1 MQLQT
6 HFPTFTPTP
15 TSTLTPTQ
23 TSTPILTP
31 RHDLTES
38 KAIEI
43 VQNWLNVKSQL
54 FAPPWNTNLA
64 SQYITGVLYW
74 DITKPEGSI
83 DWLRSNSSY
92 YRYDASQIM
101 DVWQFDRSESQP
113 WLKVRIY
120 ENRTLYGRN
129 GIDQNQSGQRSGN
142 FIYWFEKD
150 NNTWKIY
157 DYKSQ
162 D

>member
-1 MQLQT
+1 
-6 HFPTFTPTP
+6 
-15 TSTLTPTQ
+15 
-23 TSTPILTP
+23 
-31 RHDLTES
+31 
-38 KAIEI
+38 
-43 VQNWLNVKSQL
+43 
-54 FAPPWNTNLA
+54 
-64 SQYITGVLYW
+64 
-74 DITKPEGSI
+74 
-83 DWLRSNSSY
+83 
-92 YRYDASQIM
+92 M